1 MGIMTPPIN
10 NDDAML
16 FIDNQR
22 IFHYYKSR
30 LCSLAL
36 SQFIW
41 DWGDIETTDRLFFE
55 KKLLFEGK
63 ACLIKPEGSDMW
75 LSLGYDSDGTLDVYG
90 YPTKIRGVGYNSAN
104 IEGTDWMVLYDNA
117 TKQSLMEGID
127 LYARLLWEQHMTYRS
142 NLKHQNIPYM
152 VTGTKNQEL
161 SFRDFF
167 MKKFAF
173 QPYFLFKRK
182 EDVEA
187 FKVEKTDVPYLGK
200 EMLECLK
207 VIWSE
212 AISQLGI
219 CPSGSIDKKERL
231 ITDEV
236 AFDKEEYII
245 ARNTRELMR
254 KEFCVKFNKKFGTNI
269 SVHMATIDTSLPMDM
284 AMEELDRQ
292 SNQDTNAEPGEEV

>member
-1 MGIMTPPIN
+1 MGLMTPN
-10 NDDAML
+10 FDDALL

-22 IFHYYKSR
+22 IYHYYRNR
-30 LCSLAL
+30 LISMAL
-36 SQFIW
+36 SQMIW
-41 DWGDIETTDRLFFE
+41 DFGDITTCDRLFLE

-63 ACLIKPEGSDMW
+63 ACILKPEGTDMW
-75 LSLGYDSDGTLDVYG
+75 LSLGYVSDGTLDVYG

-104 IEGTDWMVLYDNA
+104 IEGTDWMILYDNA

-142 NLKHQNIPYM
+142 NLKHQNIPYL

-161 SFRDFF
+161 SFKNFF
-167 MKKFAF
+167 AKMFAF
-173 QPYFLFKRK
+173 QPYFLMKRK

-187 FKVEKTDVPYLGK
+187 LKVEKTDVPYLGK

-207 VIWSE
+207 IIWQE
-212 AISQLGI
+212 AINMLGI
-219 CPSGSIDKKERL
+219 CPSGVIDKKERL

-254 KEFCVKFNKKFGTNI
+254 KEFCEKFNKKFGTNI
-269 SVHMATIDTSLPMDM
+269 SVHMATIDTSFPMDM
-284 AMEELDRQ
+284 AQEEIARQ
-292 SNQDTNAEPGEEV
+292 SNQDTDAEPEEEMK